1 MFDDLITVVI
11 YMMFLVN
18 TALIIVGLGGK
29 LKRVLVKPQK
39 TPSLLT
45 EAMEHECK
53 NLSKGI
59 FAFHSLMDLM

>member
-1 MFDDLITVVI
+1 MFDDLMTGVI

-29 LKRVLVKPQK
+29 PKTVLVKPQE

-45 EAMEHECK
+45 EDMEHKCK
-53 NLSKGI
+53 NLSKDV
-59 FAFHSLMDLM
+59 LV

>member
-1 MFDDLITVVI
+1 MTGVI

-29 LKRVLVKPQK
+29 PKTVLVKPQE

-45 EAMEHECK
+45 EDMEHKCK
-53 NLSKGI
+53 NLSKDV
-59 FAFHSLMDLM
+59 LV